1 MESSPG
7 CWATYGEVLAREY
20 TEVAFAAAHRLTVDS
35 YAVQHP
41 GQPSPQS
48 IQSVGLHLISLSLVL
63 DHGSSMQQATE
74 ALQRGSL
81 SKDILVWLHPP
92 EDLGGITVVD
102 VRAVDS
108 AEAHIERVW
117 DWARAAWAA
126 WSQHS
131 DTIEAWI
138 RQMSLLPARAG

>member
-1 MESSPG
+1 
-7 CWATYGEVLAREY
+7 
-20 TEVAFAAAHRLTVDS
+20 VDS

-41 GQPSPQS
+41 GRPSPQS

-63 DHGSSMQQATE
+63 EHGSTMQQATH

-81 SKDILVWLHPP
+81 SKDIFVWLDPP
-92 EDLGGITVVD
+92 DDLGRITVVD

-108 AEAHIERVW
+108 PEAHVERVW

-126 WSQHS
+126 WSQHR
-131 DTIEAWI
+131 DRIDQWI
-138 RQMSLLPARAG
+138 RQMSLLPARLT